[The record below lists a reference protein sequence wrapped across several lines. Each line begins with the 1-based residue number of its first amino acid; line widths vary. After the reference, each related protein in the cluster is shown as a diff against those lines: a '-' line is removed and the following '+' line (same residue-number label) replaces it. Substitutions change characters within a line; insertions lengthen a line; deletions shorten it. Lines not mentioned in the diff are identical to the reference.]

1 MLDRRHLLLGTAATL
16 LAAGSAVAQTAAP
29 TPSPAP
35 APATAPA
42 PASRVPV
49 VATFSIL
56 GDMVANIGG
65 ERIALTT
72 LVGADEDA
80 HVYQPRPTDGRALA
94 AARVV
99 FVNGLAFEGW
109 IRRLI
114 RSSGTRAT
122 VVEATTGITRIRA
135 AGGHSHGPGHAHGE
149 WDPHA
154 WQSVTE
160 ARRYVANI
168 RDALIAADAEGAAV
182 YTANAAAYDARLAA
196 LDTEIRAAIGRIP
209 QADRKAIT
217 THDAFAY
224 FTRDYGFR
232 FIGAQGLSTDAEPS
246 AQQIGRLI
254 RQIRQEG
261 VKAVFVE
268 NITNPRLIQRVATE
282 AGARVGGTLFSDALS
297 LASGPAATYIELM
310 RHNARTITGALVTA

>member
-1 MLDRRHLLLGTAATL
+1 MLDRRSLLLASAATL
-16 LAAGSAVAQTAAP
+16 VVGAAAAQTPAPAA
-29 TPSPAP
+29 AP

-42 PASRVPV
+42 APRLPV

-56 GDMVANIGG
+56 GDMVANVGG

-80 HVYQPRPTDGRALA
+80 HVYQPRPADGRALA

-99 FVNGLAFEGW
+99 VINGLSFEGW

-122 VVEATTGITRIRA
+122 VVEATNGITRIRA
-135 AGGHSHGPGHAHGE
+135 ATGHSHSHSHGHGHSHGE

-168 RDALIAADAEGAAV
+168 RDALIAADGEGRDV

-196 LDTEIRAAIGRIP
+196 LDAEIRATIGRIP

-217 THDAFAY
+217 THDAFEY
-224 FTRDYGFR
+224 FERDYGFR
-232 FIGAQGLSTDAEPS
+232 FIGAQGISTDAEPS
-246 AQQIGRLI
+246 AQQIARLI

-261 VKAVFVE
+261 VKAVFAE
-268 NITNPRLIQRVATE
+268 NISNPRLVERIARE
-282 AGARVGGTLFSDALS
+282 GGARMGGTLFSDALS
-297 LASGPAATYIELM
+297 VAGGPAATYIDLM
-310 RHNARTITGALVTA
+310 RHNARAIAGALTTA